1 MSVDL
6 LVALAALLLKAAGI
20 VFLFAAS
27 LGLLRFKDPLQRM
40 HAATKAG
47 TLGAGL
53 TVAGAAL
60 ASGDGYAMAIGAL
73 AVLFL
78 IFTVPVAGHLLGR
91 AIYFSDT
98 PLHGLAE
105 RDALGR
111 ELIRDDARVCQTER
125 PDHGHLHACTRE
137 QRDE

>member
-1 MSVDL
+1 MSIDL
-6 LVALAALLLKAAGI
+6 FVALAALVLKAAGML
-20 VFLFAAS
+20 FLFAAS

-73 AVLFL
+73 AVIFL
-78 IFTVPVAGHLLGR
+78 IFTVPVAAHLLGR
-91 AIYFSDT
+91 AIYFSNT

-111 ELIRDDARVCQTER
+111 ESIRDRAQLWETTDHARHPAHE
-125 PDHGHLHACTRE
+125 PGRE
-137 QRDE
+137 